1 MQKHYLKYLTD
12 VMSHQW
18 SDAALTDYG
27 EDHEYSFGELAI
39 EMLRLHLLFDTIGLQ
54 RGAKI
59 ALCGR
64 NCANWAVA
72 YLAIA
77 AYEGVCVSILQ
88 DFKAEDISHLLEHS
102 DAEML
107 FVGPYV
113 WKDLQHQALP
123 SKLKV
128 VLSLEDWRSLYV
140 AEGVNMPDEK
150 ALTALFNAKYPQGI
164 EPEDVHFSADP
175 DALALINYTSG
186 STGSPK
192 GVMLNGRSI
201 SNNVE
206 VGMKMLPVDPGQR
219 LVSMLPL
226 AHMFGQVCELL
237 YPLSSGTHI
246 YFLTKSPTP
255 SILLKALKDV
265 QPYLVVTVPLVIEK
279 IYKKDLDP
287 MLSKWAIR
295 TLWHMPILGDIL
307 KRHVKSSLKK
317 ALGGHL
323 RYFICG
329 GAAMNPI
336 VEKCLMDIHFPL
348 SIGYGMTE
356 CGPLIGGNPPK
367 YFKARSGGVPV
378 TNMEVRI
385 DQPNAEGIGEIE
397 VKGENVM
404 LGYYKNPEA
413 TADAFDNDGFFRTG
427 DYGRLDDEGWIYIT
441 GRKKNLIILSN
452 GENVYPEEI
461 EEEILKVE
469 GVSEVVVYAGESR
482 IQKGKD
488 IIVAEIYPDSD
499 TLAAK
504 GVSDPQSYFEQQI
517 KLINASMPAFKAVK
531 RVKLRDTEFQKNTSR
546 KIVRYTIDK
555 TLD

>member
-1 MQKHYLKYLTD
+1 MQKHYLQYLTD

-113 WKDLQHQALP
+113 WKDLQHQTLP

-128 VLSLEDWRSLYV
+128 VLSLEDWRSLSV
-140 AEGVNMPDEK
+140 GEGVNMPNEK

-175 DALALINYTSG
+175 DALSLINYTSG

-279 IYKKDLDP
+279 IYKKNLDP

-307 KRHVKSSLKK
+307 KSHVKSSLKK
-317 ALGGHL
+317 AFGGHL

-404 LGYYKNPEA
+404 LGYYKNEEA
-413 TADAFDNDGFFRTG
+413 TKAVFTEDGWMRTG
-427 DYGRLDDEGWIYIT
+427 DLGCLDK
-441 GRKKNLIILSN
+441 KKNIFIKGRSKTMILGASGQN
-452 GENVYPEEI
+452 IYPEEI
-461 EEEILKVE
+461 EDKLNNQEAVGESLVIEREGKLVALVFPDETLTNRMTFEEIEKIMKANLEKLNSLIPSYSKV
-469 GVSEVVVYAGESR
+469 SNIEVQE
-482 IQKGKD
+482 K
-488 IIVAEIYPDSD
+488 P
-499 TLAAK
+499 
-504 GVSDPQSYFEQQI
+504 FEKTPKKSI
-517 KLINASMPAFKAVK
+517 KRFLYK
-531 RVKLRDTEFQKNTSR
+531 
-546 KIVRYTIDK
+546 
-555 TLD
+555 